1 LAGIPQKTKT
11 AQKRKPTAQVIYC
24 LNMTDQNTT
33 LYTLKELSE
42 KTGIPERSIAYY
54 RDSYPNCLPAVMEP
68 GAKLPKYEALAIEVL
83 QHIRKRI
90 TEKATPAQIIEEVHT
105 TFGYFSQ
112 TEILEQE
119 FAPAQKAQN
128 GTQQQNAMQ
137 PYQSAAL
144 AQSQVEAMTNIAT
157 SFTSALDLIKER
169 TEKDQTEL
177 EQLRE
182 ENKALKIAN
191 AVMKNELLNTKKQNQ
206 KSLLSRLE
214 DLIR

>member
-1 LAGIPQKTKT
+1 
-11 AQKRKPTAQVIYC
+11 
-24 LNMTDQNTT
+24 MTDQKTQ

-68 GAKLPKYEALAIEVL
+68 GAKLPKYEALAVEVL

-90 TEKATPAQIIEEVHT
+90 TEKATPAQIIEETHT

-128 GTQQQNAMQ
+128 RTQQQSASLQ
-137 PYQSAAL
+137 TYQGAAL
-144 AQSQVEAMTNIAT
+144 AQSQVEAMASIAT
-157 SFTSALDLIKER
+157 SFTTAIDLIKER

>member
-1 LAGIPQKTKT
+1 
-11 AQKRKPTAQVIYC
+11 
-24 LNMTDQNTT
+24 MTDQKPQ

-68 GAKLPKYEALAIEVL
+68 GAKLLKYEALAVEVL

-119 FAPAQKAQN
+119 FAPAQKAQSR
-128 GTQQQNAMQ
+128 TQQQSASLQ
-137 PYQSAAL
+137 TIQGAAL
-144 AQSQVEAMTNIAT
+144 AQSQIEAMANIAT
-157 SFTSALDLIKER
+157 SFTSAIDLIKER

>member
-1 LAGIPQKTKT
+1 
-11 AQKRKPTAQVIYC
+11 
-24 LNMTDQNTT
+24 MTDQNTT

-42 KTGIPERSIAYY
+42 KTNIPERSIAYY
-54 RDSYPNCLPAVMEP
+54 RDSYPNCLPSIIEP
-68 GAKLPKYEALAIEVL
+68 GTKNPKYTAQAVEILGI
-83 QHIRKRI
+83 IRDSI
-90 TEKATPAQIIEEVHT
+90 AAGKAKSEIIEDIQKT
-105 TFGYFSQ
+105 YA
-112 TEILEQE
+112 LELQDS
-119 FAPAQKAQN
+119 AKAQQKN
-128 GTQQQNAMQ
+128 ASLQNYPGGAIQ
-137 PYQSAAL
+137 
-144 AQSQVEAMTNIAT
+144 AQAGIVAQAQAQAMTNIAT